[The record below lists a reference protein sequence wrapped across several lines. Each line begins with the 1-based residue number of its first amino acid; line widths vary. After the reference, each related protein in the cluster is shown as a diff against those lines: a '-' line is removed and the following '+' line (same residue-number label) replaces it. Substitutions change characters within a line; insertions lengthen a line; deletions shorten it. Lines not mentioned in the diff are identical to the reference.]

1 MPRGRRR
8 REMGGRGGG
17 AWASPTRIYRF
28 MEPCLLLLLH
38 RSSSHGYS
46 LREELKEF
54 GFAKTPIDPSMVYR
68 ALREM
73 EEHELVTSTWDTEG
87 SGPPRRVYQL
97 TPPGH
102 QYLARS
108 VADLQEMDR
117 VLHSFFAAYDEH
129 MLEGEGEH
137 H

>member
-1 MPRGRRR
+1 MPRGGRRR
-8 REMGGRGGG
+8 RMGGRGGG
-17 AWASPTRIYRF
+17 ACPTRIYRF

-46 LREELKEF
+46 LQDELKEF
-54 GFAKTPIDPSMVYR
+54 GFAEPGVDPSVVYR

-73 EEHELVTSTWDTEG
+73 EEQGLLTSTWDTEG
-87 SGPPRRVYQL
+87 SGPPRRVYRL
-97 TPPGH
+97 TAQGD
-102 QYLARS
+102 QYLTRW
-108 VADLQEMDR
+108 VADLRETDR

-129 MLEGEGEH
+129 MEEGEGEH

>member
-8 REMGGRGGG
+8 RGMGRRGSG
-17 AWASPTRIYRF
+17 SCPTRIYRF

-38 RSSSHGYS
+38 RGSSHGYS
-46 LREELKEF
+46 LQDELKEF
-54 GFAKTPIDPSMVYR
+54 GFAEAPVDPSVVYR

-73 EEHELVTSTWDTEG
+73 EAQGLVASAWDTEG

-97 TPPGH
+97 TAQGH

-117 VLHSFFAAYDEH
+117 VLHSFFAAYDER
-129 MLEGEGEH
+129 MEEGEGEH

>member
-1 MPRGRRR
+1 
-8 REMGGRGGG
+8 
-17 AWASPTRIYRF
+17 

-46 LREELKEF
+46 LQDELKEF
-54 GFAKTPIDPSMVYR
+54 GFAEEPVDSSVVYR

-73 EEHELVTSTWDTEG
+73 EEQGLLTSTWDTEG

-97 TPPGH
+97 TAQGNQH
-102 QYLARS
+102 LAQW
-108 VADLQEMDR
+108 VADLRETDR
-117 VLHSFFAAYDEH
+117 VLHGFFTAYDEH

>member
-8 REMGGRGGG
+8 KWMGGRSGVPC
-17 AWASPTRIYRF
+17 PTRIYRF

-38 RSSSHGYS
+38 RGSSHGYS
-46 LREELKEF
+46 LQDELKEF
-54 GFAKTPIDPSMVYR
+54 GFAEAPVDPSMVYR

-73 EEHELVTSTWDTEG
+73 EAQGLVASAWDTEG

-97 TPPGH
+97 TRQGN
-102 QYLARS
+102 QYLAQW
-108 VADLQEMDR
+108 VADLQETDR

-129 MLEGEGEH
+129 MQEGEGEH

>member
-8 REMGGRGGG
+8 RGVGGRGSGPC
-17 AWASPTRIYRF
+17 PTRIYRF

-46 LREELKEF
+46 LQDELKEF
-54 GFAKTPIDPSMVYR
+54 GFAEAPVDPSVVYR

-73 EEHELVTSTWDTEG
+73 EEQGLLTSAWDTEG

-97 TPPGH
+97 TAQGN
-102 QYLARS
+102 QYLAQW
-108 VADLQEMDR
+108 VADLQETDR
-117 VLHSFFAAYDEH
+117 VLHSFFDAYDEH

>member
-1 MPRGRRR
+1 MPRGRGRR
-8 REMGGRGGG
+8 RMGGKGRGPC
-17 AWASPTRIYRF
+17 PTRIYRF

-38 RSSSHGYS
+38 RGSSHGYS
-46 LREELKEF
+46 LQEALKEF
-54 GFAKTPIDPSMVYR
+54 GFAEAPVDPSVVYR

-73 EEHELVTSTWDTEG
+73 EAQGLVTSAWDTEG

-97 TPPGH
+97 TPQGN
-102 QYLARS
+102 QYLGQW
-108 VADLQEMDR
+108 VADLRETDR
-117 VLHSFFAAYDEH
+117 VLHGFFAAYDEH

>member
-8 REMGGRGGG
+8 RWMGGGGG
-17 AWASPTRIYRF
+17 GPCPTRIYRF

-38 RSSSHGYS
+38 HGSSHGYS
-46 LREELKEF
+46 LQDELKEF
-54 GFAKTPIDPSMVYR
+54 GFAEAPVDPSVVYR

-73 EEHELVTSTWDTEG
+73 EAQGLVTSDWDTEG

-97 TPPGH
+97 TAQGNEH
-102 QYLARS
+102 LARC
-108 VADLQEMDR
+108 VAALREMDR
-117 VLHSFFAAYDEH
+117 VLHSFFATYDEH
-129 MLEGEGEH
+129 MEEGEGAH

>member
-8 REMGGRGGG
+8 RWMWGKGRMPC
-17 AWASPTRIYRF
+17 ATRIYRF
-28 MEPCLLLLLH
+28 VEPCLLLLLH
-38 RSSSHGYS
+38 RGSSHGYS
-46 LREELKEF
+46 LQEELKEF
-54 GFAKTPIDPSMVYR
+54 GFAEAPIDPSMVYR

-73 EEHELVTSTWDTEG
+73 EAQGLVSSAWDTSG

-97 TPPGH
+97 TAQGN
-102 QYLARS
+102 QYLS
-108 VADLQEMDR
+108 QWVADLRETDR

-129 MLEGEGEH
+129 MQEGEGEH

>member
-8 REMGGRGGG
+8 RRMGGRGSGPC
-17 AWASPTRIYRF
+17 PTRIYRF
-28 MEPCLLLLLH
+28 TEPCLLLLLH
-38 RSSSHGYS
+38 RGSSHGYN
-46 LREELKEF
+46 LRDELKEF
-54 GFAKTPIDPSMVYR
+54 GFAEAPVDPSVVYR

-73 EEHELVTSTWDTEG
+73 EAQGLVASAWDTEG

-97 TPPGH
+97 TAQGN
-102 QYLARS
+102 QYLAQW
-108 VADLQEMDR
+108 VAGLQETDR

-129 MLEGEGEH
+129 MREGEGEH

>member
-8 REMGGRGGG
+8 RRMGGGGG
-17 AWASPTRIYRF
+17 GPCPTRIYRF

-46 LREELKEF
+46 LQDELKEF
-54 GFAKTPIDPSMVYR
+54 GFAEAPVDSSVVYR

-73 EEHELVTSTWDTEG
+73 EEQGLLTSTWDTEG

-97 TPPGH
+97 TAQGN
-102 QYLARS
+102 QYLAQW
-108 VADLQEMDR
+108 VADLRETDR
-117 VLHSFFAAYDEH
+117 VLHGFFAAYDEH
-129 MLEGEGEH
+129 MLEGEGAH

>member
-8 REMGGRGGG
+8 RRMGGGGG
-17 AWASPTRIYRF
+17 GPCPTRIYRF

-46 LREELKEF
+46 LQDELKEF
-54 GFAKTPIDPSMVYR
+54 GFAEAPVDPSVVYR

-73 EEHELVTSTWDTEG
+73 EEQGLLTSTWDTEG
-87 SGPPRRVYQL
+87 SGPPRRVYRL
-97 TPPGH
+97 TTQGN
-102 QYLARS
+102 QYLS
-108 VADLQEMDR
+108 QWVADLRETDR
-117 VLHSFFAAYDEH
+117 VLHDFFAAYDKH
-129 MLEGEGEH
+129 MLEGEGAH